1 MLYVKVMDDSGET
14 KFLLFDTICADMVGE
29 SCTSML
35 GGSFNEVYFQS
46 K

>member
-1 MLYVKVMDDSGET
+1 MLYVKVMDGTGET
-14 KFLLFDTICADMVGE
+14 KCLLFDTICVDMVGE

-35 GGSFNEVYFQS
+35 GGSFNEVFILS